1 MFHVLLHEVTTMQP
15 SPWDDD
21 SIETNDPAAPQSI
34 QMNAPM
40 AAQDPFST
48 QPVEMQ
54 QPMIMGTTAQM
65 PAYGQQPLYI
75 QQTPSSA
82 AKVIGIILVI
92 FGAFNLIGLIGVFG
106 PQTDLTTGE
115 EIIVSNSSRV
125 LLGLNTFVSL
135 VGFVLAGVWMTQYRR
150 KGLHLALLTI
160 GVTYLIG
167 ILTVAVGGNDGGF
180 GEIMG
185 DGAAL
190 GATAVLE
197 GLCSGICGLIVAIPI
212 LSGANH
218 GLDDSRLFG

>member
-1 MFHVLLHEVTTMQP
+1 MQP

-21 SIETNDPAAPQSI
+21 SVKTNDPAAPQSI

-40 AAQDPFST
+40 PAQDTFASE
-48 QPVEMQ
+48 PVEMQ
-54 QPMIMGTTAQM
+54 QPMIMGAPSQQYG
-65 PAYGQQPLYI
+65 YGQQPLYI
-75 QQTPSSA
+75 QQAPSSA

-92 FGAFNLIGLIGVFG
+92 IGAFNLIGLIGVFG
-106 PQTDLTTGE
+106 PQTDILTGE
-115 EIIVSNSSRV
+115 EIIVSNPSRI
-125 LLGLNTFVSL
+125 LLGLNTLVSL

-160 GVTYLIG
+160 VVTYLLG
-167 ILTVAVGGNDGGF
+167 ILTVAVGGNDGGL
-180 GEIMG
+180 GNAMG

-190 GATAVLE
+190 GVTAVLE

-212 LSGANH
+212 LSGGNH